1 MWGASLQKS
10 YLDSIKVSR
19 RLNSQAYILQS
30 KVKKNQ
36 SRKEDRKRGEEGR
49 GIGTKTPHQSREE
62 PY

>member
-30 KVKKNQ
+30 KMKKPDQ
-36 SRKEDRKRGEEGR
+36 KGGRRGKGGRREG
-49 GIGTKTPHQSREE
+49 GFGQ
-62 PY
+62 